1 MLHAL
6 AISPLVEAAAISSS
20 SGREGFEFGLELAE
34 LRVVGGRFV
43 YSLTE
48 KWLQNRSKPVQKVS
62 FNGIVCES
70 MRSRK
75 KKRIW

>member
-6 AISPLVEAAAISSS
+6 AISPLVETAAISSS

-48 KWLQNRSKPVQKVS
+48 KMAS
-62 FNGIVCES
+62 ES
-70 MRSRK
+70 L
-75 KKRIW
+75 

>member
-6 AISPLVEAAAISSS
+6 AISPLVETAAISSS
-20 SGREGFEFGLELAE
+20 SGREGLEFGLELAE

-48 KWLQNRSKPVQKVS
+48 KMAS
-62 FNGIVCES
+62 ES
-70 MRSRK
+70 L
-75 KKRIW
+75 